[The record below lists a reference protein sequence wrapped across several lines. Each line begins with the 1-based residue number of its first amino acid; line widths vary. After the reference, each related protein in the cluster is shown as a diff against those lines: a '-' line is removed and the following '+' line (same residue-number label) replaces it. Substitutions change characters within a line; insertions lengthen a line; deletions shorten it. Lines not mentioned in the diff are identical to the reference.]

1 MNTTSFPL
9 CRVFCV
15 WLPLTLVL
23 LMNPNQA
30 AAIEAD
36 DEEAGGPEVVVGI
49 TPSCPSGATVC
60 SANIS
65 AALLQLN
72 GIASISS
79 PLEPYNC
86 TVQVR
91 LKQGTNPLPDVR
103 KWQEEFKSFVGESY
117 VFRGVEVTLDGAL
130 EKKDGKLSLRL
141 EGFPR
146 PVAIS
151 ALKHKL
157 QWNYFKGRARG
168 PEDDE
173 RTAYKQLERK
183 SKASKGTMLKVRLTG
198 PLQTADNGAVLEV
211 REFFLLT
218 PYTYEGGRY

>member
-1 MNTTSFPL
+1 MNTKSFPL

-15 WLPLTLVL
+15 LLQLTLGL
-23 LMNPNQA
+23 SITPMQA
-30 AAIEAD
+30 ADVEAD
-36 DEEAGGPEVVVGI
+36 DDEGSGPEVVVGI
-49 TPSCPSGATVC
+49 TPSCPSGATAC

-65 AALLQLN
+65 AALLKLN
-72 GIASISS
+72 GVGSISS
-79 PLEPYNC
+79 PLESYNC
-86 TVQVR
+86 TAQVR
-91 LKQGTNPLPDVR
+91 LKKGRNPLPDVR
-103 KWQEEFKSFVGESY
+103 KCQEEFKSFVGESY
-117 VFRGVEVTLDGAL
+117 VFRGVEVTIDGRL
-130 EKKDGKLSLRL
+130 ERKDGKLFLRL

-157 QWNYFKGRARG
+157 QWNYLKGRARG

-198 PLQTADNGAVLEV
+198 PLQTTDNGAVLEV
-211 REFFLLT
+211 REFFLLA
-218 PYTYEGGRY
+218 PYTYEGGGY